1 MVLRWVAASV
11 LEAAKGFRLV
21 QGCQEMPALVAALRA
36 RYTSV
41 ENVGLTGPVWDRR
54 HGLRWR

>member
-1 MVLRWVAASV
+1 ML
-11 LEAAKGFRLV
+11 
-21 QGCQEMPALVAALRA
+21 ALVAALLA